1 MILLVLILLPVLGA
15 VLSPLAGRKSG
26 GARELLLRLFT
37 LLELLLSLYTAWRVL
52 RGETVTF
59 ALPGMLGLGLSFR
72 ADAFRAVYASLACFM
87 WAIACQFSLE
97 YFAGHT
103 ANRGRYAL
111 FTLLTLCG
119 VVGVFYSDDL
129 YTTFVF
135 FEIMSIASYPWVAH
149 EETSGAM
156 RAAATY
162 LGVSVACGMVTLMG
176 MFLAWKEIG
185 SLSFSA
191 LRSAEGSNGMGVAA
205 CLMLVGY
212 CAKAGM
218 VPLHIWLPKA
228 HPVAPAPASALLSGM
243 LTKTG
248 LFGVIVIGM
257 NVMGESEVFGHVFL
271 ALGLVTMT
279 LGAVLAVFSVN
290 LKRTLACSSLS
301 QIGYITVGLSCAML
315 LGHHGALAAAGAVG
329 HMVNHSLLKLCLF
342 LCAGAAY
349 MKAHTLDL
357 NELKG
362 FGRGKPL
369 LHIVFLL
376 GAMGLAGVPL
386 LNGYTSKTMI
396 HEGLVELAGEIEG
409 FSVYRLCE
417 WVFLFAAGLTTAY
430 MLKLYI
436 CLFWQKNRDAH
447 RQAHYDELSGHSMS
461 ARSACVLVLTAVPLI
476 AIGTLP
482 NRVLLPLTR
491 ACADFLNRPALSHDV
506 SFFSFGNL
514 KGGGVSLVIGV
525 TVYLFFVRKAL
536 HTEKE
541 GYIDRWPKWLDL
553 EELFYRPVFIRF
565 LPWLGCTL
573 ASALDHLPDCRLIR
587 VWIPKGASAFFSFLD
602 RLPDSKFV
610 LQWIP
615 KCCTAVFSFLDHL
628 LDSKLVLQWIPKCCT
643 AAFSFLERLPESKFF
658 SRILPGFFV
667 ALVRVLDE
675 LVDHLM
681 LLGRQLFLVNREEL
695 GRAQA
700 DNVFTHLAR
709 ALAEGLHKL
718 GVLPKRFVRQRDASD
733 PSWGN
738 SLTNAISFGLLLCTA
753 GLVGAILYVF
763 IRLGAQ

>member
-1 MILLVLILLPVLGA
+1 MILALILLPVFGA
-15 VLSPLAGRKSG
+15 VLAPLAGKKSG

-37 LLELLLSLYTAWRVL
+37 LAELALSVYAALRVFQGAEIALSL
-52 RGETVTF
+52 
-59 ALPGMLGLGLSFR
+59 PGALGLGLSFR
-72 ADAFRAVYASLACFM
+72 LDAFRAMYAALACFM
-87 WAIACQFSLE
+87 WAMACQFSLE
-97 YFAGHT
+97 YFSGHGG
-103 ANRGRYAL
+103 NRGRYAL

-119 VVGVFYSDDL
+119 VVGVYYSDDL

-149 EETSGAM
+149 EETPGAM

-176 MFLAWKEIG
+176 MFLTWKEIG
-185 SLSFSA
+185 SLEFTA
-191 LRSAEGSNGMGVAA
+191 LRGAELTPSLTVAA

-248 LFGVIVIGM
+248 LFGVVVIGM
-257 NVMGESEVFGHVFL
+257 NLMGESRLFGHVFL
-271 ALGLVTMT
+271 ALGLTTMT

-357 NELKG
+357 NALRG
-362 FGRGKPL
+362 YGRGKPL
-369 LHIVFLL
+369 LHAVFLL

-396 HEGLVELAGEIEG
+396 HEGLVELAEEIEG

-436 CLFWQKNRDAH
+436 CLFWQKNQDAQ
-447 RQAHYDELSGHSMS
+447 RQAHYEALNGRDLR
-461 ARSACVLVLTAVPLI
+461 ARSAVVLALTAVPLLL
-476 AIGTLP
+476 IGMLP

-491 ACADFLNRPALSHDV
+491 ACADFFNRPALSHDV
-506 SFFSFGNL
+506 AFFSFENL
-514 KGGGVSLVIGV
+514 KGGGISLLIGAL
-525 TVYLFFVRKAL
+525 VYLFFVRKAL
-536 HTEKE
+536 YTEKE
-541 GYIDRWPKWLDL
+541 GYVNRWPEWLDL
-553 EELFYRPVFIRF
+553 EELFYRPVFTRF
-565 LPWLGCTL
+565 LPWLGCSL
-573 ASALDHLPDCRLIR
+573 A
-587 VWIPKGASAFFSFLD
+587 SFLD
-602 RLPDSKFV
+602 RLPDSK
-610 LQWIP
+610 LIREWIP
-615 KCCTAVFSFLDHL
+615 GGVAAVFSFLDHL
-628 LDSKLVLQWIPKCCT
+628 PDSKLIREWIPT
-643 AAFSFLERLPESKFF
+643 GIAAVFSFLEHLPESAFF
-658 SRILPGFFV
+658 SKVLPGVFV
-667 ALVRVLDE
+667 ALARVLDE
-675 LVDHLM
+675 LIDHMM
-681 LLGRQLFLVNREEL
+681 LLGRQLFLVNREDL
-695 GRAQA
+695 KRSKAQ
-700 DNVFTHLAR
+700 NVFTHLAR
-709 ALAEGLHKL
+709 ALAEGLHKI
-718 GVLPKRFVRQRDASD
+718 GVLPKRFVRARDEND
-733 PSWGN
+733 PAWGN

-763 IRLGAQ
+763 IRMGAQ

>member
-1 MILLVLILLPVLGA
+1 MIFLILILLPVLGA
-15 VLSPLAGRKSG
+15 ALSPLAGRKNG
-26 GARELLLRLFT
+26 NARELLLRLFT
-37 LLELLLSLYTAWRVL
+37 LSELALSVYLLAKVWQGESCSLSI
-52 RGETVTF
+52 
-59 ALPGMLGLGLSFR
+59 PGVLGLGLSFR
-72 ADAFRAVYASLACFM
+72 ADAFRALYAALACFM
-87 WAIACQFSLE
+87 WAMACQFSLE
-97 YFAGHT
+97 YFAGHGG
-103 ANRGRYAL
+103 NRGRYAL

-149 EETSGAM
+149 EETPGAM

-176 MFLAWKEIG
+176 MFLTWKETG

-191 LRSAEGSNGMGVAA
+191 LRGAENPGGLTVPA

-257 NVMGESEVFGHVFL
+257 NLMGENEAFGHVFL

-342 LCAGAAY
+342 LCAGAAF

-357 NELKG
+357 NELRG
-362 FGRGKPL
+362 YGRGKPL
-369 LHIVFLL
+369 LHTVFLL

-396 HEGLVELAGEIEG
+396 HEGLVELAEEIEG
-409 FSVYRLCE
+409 FSVYRFCE

-436 CLFWQKNRDAH
+436 CLFWQKNPDAH
-447 RQAHYDELSGHSMS
+447 RQAHYDKLKGRDMTW
-461 ARSACVLVLTAVPLI
+461 RSRIVLALTAIPLLL
-476 AIGTLP
+476 IGALP
-482 NRVLLPLTR
+482 NAVLLPLTR
-491 ACADFLNRPALSHDV
+491 ASADFLNRPALSHDV
-506 SFFSFGNL
+506 AFFSPANL
-514 KGGGVSLVIGV
+514 QGGGISLLIGV
-525 TVYLFFVRKAL
+525 LVYLFFVRKAL
-536 HTEKE
+536 YTEKD
-541 GYIDRWPKWLDL
+541 GYVDRWPAWLDL
-553 EELFYRPVFIRF
+553 EELFYRPVFTRF
-565 LPWLGCTL
+565 LPWLGCSL
-573 ASALDHLPDCRLIR
+573 ASLMDRLPDSRLIREWIPKGVCAAFSFLDHLPDSRL
-587 VWIPKGASAFFSFLD
+587 VTEWIPKG
-602 RLPDSKFV
+602 V
-610 LQWIP
+610 
-615 KCCTAVFSFLDHL
+615 TAVFSFL
-628 LDSKLVLQWIPKCCT
+628 
-643 AAFSFLERLPESKFF
+643 ARLPESALF
-658 SRILPGFFV
+658 SKVLPGVFV
-667 ALVRVLDE
+667 AVVRVMDE

-681 LLGRQLFLVNREEL
+681 LMGRQLFLVNREEL
-695 GRAQA
+695 GRSQAQ
-700 DNVFTHLAR
+700 NVFTHLAR
-709 ALAEGLHKL
+709 AIAEALHRIGLM
-718 GVLPKRFVRQRDASD
+718 PKRFIRPRDAND

-738 SLTNAISFGLLLCTA
+738 PLTNAISFGLLLCTA
-753 GLVGAILYVF
+753 GLVAAILYVF
-763 IRLGAQ
+763 IRVGAQ